1 MKQKKVERSL
11 KMINFLHL
19 VKTDSPT
26 PSGHGWSLKT
36 DRVAVG
42 GRGGVGERRGF
53 GEGGGVSTSPHS
65 PAAKNTDVFRGVF
78 ICSRSSLSLSSSPE
92 RMG

>member
-1 MKQKKVERSL
+1 
-11 KMINFLHL
+11 MINFLLL

-42 GRGGVGERRGF
+42 GGVGERRGF

-65 PAAKNTDVFRGVF
+65 PAAKNTDVFIGVF
-78 ICSRSSLSLSSSPE
+78 ICSRSSLRLSSSPE